1 MAREIRALIVDDSRT
16 TRKMVMTALDQAGL
30 AKFDFTEAE
39 DGLDALEKF
48 RPDETEIIFTDMHM
62 PRMDGVEFLRRLHSL
77 HKTCPPAVMITGES
91 SKDRLLEA
99 LSVDGVDA
107 LLIKPVDRDRLRT
120 GLKALVDSIPERS
133 GPCLVP
139 HGECVP
145 EAVKT
150 VLLEVCQLAQ
160 V

>member
-91 SKDRLLEA
+91 S
-99 LSVDGVDA
+99 
-107 LLIKPVDRDRLRT
+107 
-120 GLKALVDSIPERS
+120 
-133 GPCLVP
+133 
-139 HGECVP
+139 
-145 EAVKT
+145 
-150 VLLEVCQLAQ
+150 
-160 V
+160 